1 MPFSS
6 AASKIKY
13 RAHLPCAF
21 MPEDIFYHGLDPA
34 PLAVLVTTDNNQ
46 KAKIQ
51 PLSVGEQPP
60 CITRSQTK
68 YYQDALAMAQQ
79 GITLVCVL
87 KDCGIHQQTL
97 YACPVM
103 GQRGNGTSFVAGALV
118 ALDSPSAACCPV
130 AESAQPMCEDEKK
143 AIQFLLDK
151 EHVAL
156 SKAALDDALF
166 RNATSDK
173 DRALFRPVTSD
184 KDRALFKTVFSK
196 DRPHKTA
203 SLAKLTKEPE
213 LLVGRSASE
222 PMPARWTVTDV

>member
-1 MPFSS
+1 MDKKYCFIYFFRRKKVYHVVRDKTRIMPFGST
-6 AASKIKY
+6 AGKTKY
-13 RAHLPCAF
+13 KAHLPCAF

-51 PLSVGEQPP
+51 PLSIGEQPP
-60 CITRSQTK
+60 CITRDQTK
-68 YYQDALAMAQQ
+68 YYQNALVMAQQ

-103 GQRGNGTSFVAGALV
+103 GYRGNGDSFVAGALV
-118 ALDSPSAACCPV
+118 AVDSPSAACCPV

-151 EHVAL
+151 EHVTAAAL
-156 SKAALDDALF
+156 SK
-166 RNATSDK
+166 TM
-173 DRALFRPVTSD
+173 
-184 KDRALFKTVFSK
+184 
-196 DRPHKTA
+196 
-203 SLAKLTKEPE
+203 SLANLKKVEP
-213 LLVGRSASE
+213 LATVGRSVSE
-222 PMPARWTVTDV
+222 PMQARYTVTDV